1 MSTLSLLESEDAT
14 ALAAQVRAVARDWTP
29 GASAPDA
36 WTRLGVRL
44 GVAGLLVPEAYGGA
58 GAGMREA
65 AAVAQALG
73 RDLVTVPFL
82 TSAVTATAVLS
93 ALAEG
98 PDGAPVADLLTEL
111 AQGAV
116 AALVLPATSAS
127 GEGALRPGGPV
138 PADGARLVLH
148 GRVAG
153 VLGAIEADRFLVPV
167 ADEHGGYGLALVDA
181 GAAGLTVTPETS
193 LDETRPV
200 SVVALDGAPAL
211 LLATG
216 ETAREAVRR
225 ALRAAA
231 VAVAAEQVGAMEW
244 AVEASTAHLGVRR
257 QFGRELGTY
266 QSLRHLVARMWID
279 LQQARAVT
287 LYAAAALDA
296 GGPAGDLPEDEVEDL
311 PEDEIDLAVSLASV
325 HARSRALA
333 CLEDTLQVHG
343 GIGFTWEHPL
353 HRYLKR
359 SFSLTAVHG
368 TPDRHRDQ
376 VARLADLPAPG
387 GRDV

>member
-1 MSTLSLLESEDAT
+1 MSTLSLLESEDGG

-36 WTRLGVRL
+36 WTRIGVRL
-44 GVAGLLVPEAYGGA
+44 GVAGLLVPESYGGA
-58 GAGMREA
+58 GAGLREA

-82 TSAVTATAVLS
+82 TSAVTATTVLTGIAGLTGAS
-93 ALAEG
+93 PAAAET
-98 PDGAPVADLLTEL
+98 LTEL
-111 AQGAV
+111 AAGTAV
-116 AALVLPATSAS
+116 AAVVLPATSAQ
-127 GEGALRPGGPV
+127 GDDPAVRVDEPV
-138 PADGARLVLH
+138 PGAGDRLVLH

-153 VLGAIEADRFLVPV
+153 VLGAVEVDRLLVPV
-167 ADEHGGYGLALVDA
+167 TDAHGGYGVALVTA
-181 GAAGLTVTPETS
+181 AAGDPGVTVTPETS

-200 SVVALDGAPAL
+200 SVVVLDGAPAL
-211 LLATG
+211 MLATG
-216 ETAREAVRR
+216 APAREAVRR
-225 ALRAAA
+225 ALRAAT
-231 VAVAAEQVGAMEW
+231 VAIAAEQVGAMEW

-257 QFGRELGTY
+257 QFGRELGSY

-287 LYAAAALDA
+287 LYAAAALDP
-296 GGPAGDLPEDEVEDL
+296 PAGEVPQDEV
-311 PEDEIDLAVSLASV
+311 DLAVSLASV

-368 TPDRHRDQ
+368 TPDHHRDA
-376 VARLADLPAPG
+376 VARLADLPAAG
-387 GRDV
+387 AGRG

>member
-36 WTRLGVRL
+36 WARIGVRL
-44 GVAGLLVPEAYGGA
+44 GVAGLLVPAAYGGA

-82 TSAVTATAVLS
+82 TSAVTVTHL
-93 ALAEG
+93 LA
-98 PDGAPVADLLTEL
+98 AVADDAPPAGEVLGEL
-111 AQGAV
+111 ADGSAV
-116 AALVLPATSAS
+116 AALVLPATSSPGS
-127 GEGALRPGGPV
+127 GTGLGVTDIGAVGG
-138 PADGARLVLH
+138 DLVLH
-148 GRVAG
+148 GRVTG
-153 VLGAIEADRFLVPV
+153 VLGAVEADRFVVPV
-167 ADEHGGYGLALVDA
+167 LDPRGGYAVALVT
-181 GAAGLTVTPETS
+181 GTTGVTVTPETS

-200 SVVALDGAPAL
+200 SIVDLDGARGVVIASGGPA
-211 LLATG
+211 
-216 ETAREAVRR
+216 RSAVRA
-225 ALRAAA
+225 ALRAAV
-231 VAVAAEQVGAMEW
+231 VAIAAEQVGAMEW

-257 QFGRELGTY
+257 QFGRELGSY

-296 GGPAGDLPEDEVEDL
+296 DGPAGDLPEGEV
-311 PEDEIDLAVSLASV
+311 DLAVSLASV

-387 GRDV
+387 DRDV